1 VRAAARRGAA
11 VGAFVATTRRIA
23 RSASPDARH
32 QATQFLA
39 RLAGELEDVP
49 VGTEARVCHD
59 YVFTNTF
66 SEEEARRLYERYH
79 VLASG
84 RVFWGSALANI
95 HPGPD
100 DTHVNYENPNRAP
113 LLFISG
119 SEDHPMPP
127 SIQRSNAKPYKA
139 EGTITEVV
147 EYEGRA
153 HLMPS
158 QTGWEEVADYAL
170 SWAVE
175 HAASWVAE
183 RGVQSTA

>member
-1 VRAAARRGAA
+1 MTFEQWR
-11 VGAFVATTRRIA
+11 
-23 RSASPDARH
+23 
-32 QATQFLA
+32 
-39 RLAGELEDVP
+39 
-49 VGTEARVCHD
+49 

-79 VLASG
+79 IPASG
-84 RVFWGSALANI
+84 RVFWAAPANI

-100 DTHVNYENPNRAP
+100 DMHANYENPNRAP

-119 SEDHPMPP
+119 GEDHRMPP
-127 SIQRSNAKPYKA
+127 SIQRSNAKHYKA

-158 QTGWEEVADYAL
+158 QTGWEEIADYAL
-170 SWAVE
+170 SWATE
-175 HAASWVAE
+175 QRPCGRHDLRGQRARDWSDGTRTRDLRHDSCAARVAVL
-183 RGVQSTA
+183 RGYSPMTALAGSSAPANRR